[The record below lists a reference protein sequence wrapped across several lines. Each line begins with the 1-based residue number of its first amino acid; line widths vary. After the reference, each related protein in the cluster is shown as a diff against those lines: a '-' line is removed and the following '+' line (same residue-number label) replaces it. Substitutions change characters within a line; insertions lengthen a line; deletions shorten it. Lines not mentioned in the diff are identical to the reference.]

1 MSDKKN
7 IGPELTKSKSNN
19 LDANGKHWYAV
30 YTRPRH
36 EKKVNGL
43 LQEQQIESY
52 LPLVSTKRQWGNR
65 LAQVEEP
72 LIRSYVFVH
81 IRLNQ
86 TLYVLET
93 YGVVRFVM
101 FARELAVVPD
111 FQIEALKKSLESG
124 FTLSPINYM
133 QVGQLVEVTEGPLK
147 GVIGKI
153 QQIGKNERFVLTL
166 DAVQAAYTIQ
176 IDPQWLRPL
185 SPEKKKIFTLPLGF

>member
-1 MSDKKN
+1 MSAKKN
-7 IGPELTKSKSNN
+7 IEPELTKLNSS
-19 LDANGKHWYAV
+19 DTNGVHWYAV

-43 LQEQQIESY
+43 LQEQQIECY
-52 LPLVSTKRQWGNR
+52 LPLVSSKHQWGQR
-65 LAQVEEP
+65 WAQVDEP
-72 LIRSYVFVH
+72 LIHGYVFVH
-81 IRLNQ
+81 IHPNQ

-101 FARELAVVPD
+101 FARELAIVPD

-176 IDPQWLRPL
+176 IDPQWLRPV